1 MTFHKRCGRQ
11 RVWKII
17 GVVLATGAM
26 ALATPGIAA
35 AIPDDGSVPTNPAVR
50 DYLRTINGVIEQ
62 VNSEALSG
70 PIDSDIVTQQITR
83 ATDRLRE
90 ALLGADPTS

>member
-1 MTFHKRCGRQ
+1 MTFRGIYGRE
-11 RVWKII
+11 RVRKTI

-26 ALATPGIAA
+26 ALATPGNAA
-35 AIPDDGSVPTNPAVR
+35 AVPDDGSVPTNPAVR

-70 PIDSDIVTQQITR
+70 PVDSDIVTQQIAS